1 MSTVQFTEATTD
13 TNPTRES
20 TNNSKSVYLTDP
32 TKPYPLVTRST
43 NFSGIPVGQSPD
55 PNLNYDTVFSNYYKR
70 GGKRKN
76 NRKTTKRK
84 RSRKSRKHKRKS
96 TRRYR

>member
-13 TNPTRES
+13 PPPTRES
-20 TNNSKSVYLTDP
+20 TNNSKSVYLTNP
-32 TKPYPLVTRST
+32 TKPYPLVARPTD
-43 NFSGIPVGQSPD
+43 FSPVPANRLPD
-55 PNLNYDTVFSNYYKR
+55 PNLNYDTVFSNG

-76 NRKTTKRK
+76 NRKTKKRK